1 MMKKI
6 NRVIVYYDDG
16 TYEEISH
23 SVPHVQSE
31 KNQKYVETSPVTPYY
46 PMPYVLHRMNPLKN
60 PWDPP
65 FTVTCGSTNKY
76 SITSMSSGNVD
87 LPKS

>member
-31 KNQKYVETSPVTPYY
+31 KNKKDVETTPVTYA
-46 PMPYVLHRMNPLKN
+46 MAISKN
-60 PWDPP
+60 PCDL
-65 FTVTCGSTNKY
+65 NKY